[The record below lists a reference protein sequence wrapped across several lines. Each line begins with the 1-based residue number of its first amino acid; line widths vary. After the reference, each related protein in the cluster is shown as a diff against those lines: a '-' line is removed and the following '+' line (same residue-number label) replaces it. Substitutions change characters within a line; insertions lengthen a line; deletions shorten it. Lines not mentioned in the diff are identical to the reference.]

1 MNTIITLITLLMI
14 FEIIKDAFKY
24 NALKQE
30 RDHYKNTLLMHQR
43 EKKKDDFI

>member
-1 MNTIITLITLLMI
+1 MI

-30 RDHYKNTLLMHQR
+30 RDHYKNTLLMQQKVR
-43 EKKKDDFI
+43 YENE